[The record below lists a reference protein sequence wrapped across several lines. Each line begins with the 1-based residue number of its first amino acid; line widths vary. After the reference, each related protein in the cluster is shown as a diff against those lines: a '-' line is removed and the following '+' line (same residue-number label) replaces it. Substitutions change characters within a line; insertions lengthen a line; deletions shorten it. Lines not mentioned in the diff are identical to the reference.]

1 MDYFSCVKF
10 SWILINNYDISS
22 SVELGFDFTIRVRA
36 ISSFPCLSYSNGKS
50 FLRSVNIPINRIK
63 HGTAV
68 NKKINFQLLKP
79 K

>member
-1 MDYFSCVKF
+1 MLV
-10 SWILINNYDISS
+10 NNYEISS
-22 SVELGFDFTIRVRA
+22 SVELGFEFMIRVRA
-36 ISSFPCLSYSNGKS
+36 ISSFPCLIYSKGKS